1 MSKQELNLTWP
12 PGGAVEQFYFSL
24 THRKD
29 LHSAP
34 ALLPVGWFSYN
45 THLHQNLP
53 VYTAHPSRVC
63 FHLIKHHRI
72 PCCDSHQVSWIN
84 WTFCYITPKCGPSAQ
99 KQVPIYHSPLFSAL
113 LGVVLQGRNTMSA
126 FKGME
131 TSCSSTPGFPVWSG
145 VRICLCRV
153 SQVLPGFSSFLQ
165 PPKKKKNMLGGIVMV
180 CTYDSLWWT
189 GATAMVCSHFWIH
202 HKLDQDEAATEQWL
216 IEFSFIDA
224 YPNSKVVLST
234 KKSLLAALLLHFS
247 GTFVGR
253 LVLYI
258 LFKTTF
264 VSCTKRHN

>member
-1 MSKQELNLTWP
+1 MNSSVQAGIEPHLTTRWCCW
-12 PGGAVEQFYFSL
+12 AVFYFSL
-24 THRKD
+24 AHRKD

-53 VYTAHPSRVC
+53 VHTAHPSRVC

-145 VRICLCRV
+145 VWLCLCRV

-165 PPKKKKNMLGGIVMV
+165 PPKKKKNTLGGIVMV
-180 CTYDSLWWT
+180 CVHMIPCD
-189 GATAMVCSHFWIH
+189 G
-202 HKLDQDEAATEQWL
+202 
-216 IEFSFIDA
+216 
-224 YPNSKVVLST
+224 
-234 KKSLLAALLLHFS
+234 
-247 GTFVGR
+247 
-253 LVLYI
+253 LVLQPWCVPFLDPPQTWPGWSSYWTMMDQI
-258 LFKTTF
+258 FIHWC
-264 VSCTKRHN
+264 VSK